1 MGVLNICDILTG
13 NFGFIYLTGD
23 DKKLYNWNNN
33 IRVVLKNG
41 SVSNIGMYNMEYK
54 AIIIEKKK
62 SIFNLFPKKQ
72 KYWVADE
79 QLLDNVP
86 EVYKHDGFLLNDYVY
101 NLIKKHKDYKKCVK
115 NKNLYELL
123 KTFLPKKNEKLYANL
138 DSFQEVHIPLNK
150 MNEYDTEILKKK
162 LWMLIDPKLPNGIK
176 NKNRIIKIINNF
188 YKFVCKNKS

>member
-41 SVSNIGMYNMEYK
+41 SVTNIGTYDMEYK
-54 AIIIEKKK
+54 AIIIEDKK
-62 SIFNLFPKKQ
+62 SIFDLFPKEN

-79 QLLDNVP
+79 QLLYETIDP
-86 EVYKHDGFLLNDYVY
+86 EVYSHDGFLLNDYVY

-123 KTFLPKKNEKLYANL
+123 KNFLPKKNEKLYANL
-138 DSFQEVHIPLNK
+138 DAFQEVHIPFNRMDK
-150 MNEYDTEILKKK
+150 YDTAILKK
-162 LWMLIDPKLPNGIK
+162 NYG
-176 NKNRIIKIINNF
+176 
-188 YKFVCKNKS
+188 C